1 MVAGY
6 SSSLQAKDLES
17 QIAPNYYRGSY
28 QYTASNLDPAESFMV
43 SGLYGENSLLLYF
56 WEIIGGIAIAVAIVI
71 IFRYFGLA
79 ERIRK
84 MFAGKH
90 AEPAARSAKKAEMVK
105 RAPAAA
111 QPQQLIA
118 FSWGRPLIMGIV
130 TAFLFTVASY
140 LSQFIYFMMD
150 NFFRYS
156 SQMMI
161 PFAVLAIILMF
172 ALPLL
177 ALFGP
182 AVYVF
187 KKYGW
192 KEGMIAFVFGL
203 IFSVVLFMM
212 MVFSAH

>member
-1 MVAGY
+1 
-6 SSSLQAKDLES
+6 
-17 QIAPNYYRGSY
+17 
-28 QYTASNLDPAESFMV
+28 
-43 SGLYGENSLLLYF
+43 
-56 WEIIGGIAIAVAIVI
+56 
-71 IFRYFGLA
+71 
-79 ERIRK
+79 